1 MTMHHN
7 NAGTYSRGLG
17 GPSHPKPQVKT
28 TNVAPAPRPAEEPNA
43 YLRTKVLSASPAE
56 LRLMLI
62 DGAIRFTEQAREGL
76 LARNYEQ
83 SFEGFS
89 KARAIVTELISGLN
103 PKADAELYERLT
115 GLYTF
120 IFTRMVDASSER
132 STEILDEVLDLFRFE
147 RETWV
152 MLIENLAGEN
162 VSASSLTDMPDVTPP
177 DRTGHGERDDGV
189 PVANRISTTG

>member
-1 MTMHHN
+1 MTTQRN
-7 NAGTYSRGLG
+7 NAGTYSRGFG
-17 GPSHPKPQVKT
+17 GPSTPKPQART
-28 TNVAPAPRPAEEPNA
+28 TNVAPAARPAEEPNA
-43 YLRTKVLSASPAE
+43 YLRTKVLTASPAE

-76 LARNYEQ
+76 LSRNYEQ

-103 PKADAELYERLT
+103 PNAGAELYERLT

-120 IFTRMVDASSER
+120 IFTRLVDASSER
-132 STEILDEVLDLFRFE
+132 SVEIIDEILDLFRFE

-152 MLIENLAGEN
+152 MLIENLASEN
-162 VSASSLTDMPDVTPP
+162 TSAASVTEVPGVTPSDLVRDP
-177 DRTGHGERDDGV
+177 DRPDEI
-189 PVANRISTTG
+189 PVVNRISTTG